1 MRDSSSLSE
10 DIRQEIRL
18 QGRITFARYMELALY
33 APDKGYYSGSSSGFS
48 GSDYVTSP
56 LTHPVFGALLGRQ
69 LFQIWD
75 IMGNPDEF
83 LVAEQGAGNGT
94 LACDVLGYVE
104 RAFPK
109 FYQCLTYLAVDCT
122 PSPFHSDG
130 LHHNLDYIRSYSL
143 PILGGVGCVIS
154 NELIDAYPVHRFKV
168 DRGKLTEGYVQVDPQ
183 GDFVEIFDEP
193 STELI
198 RSRLEDLNIPLE
210 EGLNGEINL
219 HIDDWSRSAAACLD
233 AGIILTIDYGD
244 LAIPLYNRPWG
255 TLQTYYLHTDAG
267 SPLKMVGQKDITA
280 HVDFTSLISPVSYTH
295 LTLPTSD
302 LV

>member
-109 FYQCLTYLAVDCT
+109 FYQCLTYRAEDCT
-122 PSPFHSDG
+122 PSTYHSDG
-130 LHHNLDYIRSYSL
+130 
-143 PILGGVGCVIS
+143 
-154 NELIDAYPVHRFKV
+154 
-168 DRGKLTEGYVQVDPQ
+168 
-183 GDFVEIFDEP
+183 
-193 STELI
+193 
-198 RSRLEDLNIPLE
+198 
-210 EGLNGEINL
+210 
-219 HIDDWSRSAAACLD
+219 
-233 AGIILTIDYGD
+233 
-244 LAIPLYNRPWG
+244 
-255 TLQTYYLHTDAG
+255 
-267 SPLKMVGQKDITA
+267 
-280 HVDFTSLISPVSYTH
+280 
-295 LTLPTSD
+295 
-302 LV
+302 